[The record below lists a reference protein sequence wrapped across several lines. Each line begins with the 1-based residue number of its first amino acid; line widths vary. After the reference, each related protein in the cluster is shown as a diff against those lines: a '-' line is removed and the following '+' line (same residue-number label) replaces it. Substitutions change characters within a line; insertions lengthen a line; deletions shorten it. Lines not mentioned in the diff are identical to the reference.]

1 MIAEPPSLDGANHDT
16 TTEASPITPET
27 PVGAPGTV
35 AAGTGAFGEPTK
47 VDLTSHSDFLVFAF
61 DSNLS

>member
-1 MIAEPPSLDGANHDT
+1 VIAEPPSLDGANHDT
-16 TTEASPITPET
+16 TTEASPPTPET
-27 PVGAPGTV
+27 LVGAPGTV

-47 VDLTSHSDFLVFAF
+47 VDLTTHADFFAFVF